1 VVCNASDDDPDG
13 DLDSVSIGRRPP
25 GGQEDRRTGGQ
36 EELFP
41 AVGADEYNS
50 EEGAFTLSYDQRIEL
65 KTSFT
70 GKVMLSTRL
79 RACR

>member
-1 VVCNASDDDPDG
+1 MVCNASDDDPDG

-25 GGQEDRRTGGQ
+25 GGQ